1 MLNTVTLA
9 GPYPE
14 EVYILLRKEL
24 PGELEIRTVKDQAA
38 LDALTDMELVILR
51 TLKMDGALIA
61 ANLSLKLIQRWGV
74 GFDTV
79 DIETAGR
86 NKVPVAVAASVN
98 SCAVAEHAI
107 LLMLASLRNLIALDA
122 ATKKGI
128 WDRATFAPRSFMI
141 SDKQVG
147 LLGCGAIGKLVAKK
161 ARALDAHVQ
170 YYDAFRLSE
179 DVEKELELTY
189 VDFGTLLES
198 SDILSLHL
206 PLTEGTKLIIGA
218 KELACMKKGAILVN
232 TSRGGLV
239 DEAGLVTALRE
250 GRLMAAAL
258 DSFSEEPYPAGGPL
272 HGVEN
277 LIMTPHIGGTVVD
290 LTLPMVRKVAENV
303 LRVYRGQP
311 LPRRDMVNSG
321 LCPYPVE

>member
-14 EVYILLRKEL
+14 EVFGLLRKEL
-24 PGELEIRTVKDQAA
+24 PDTLDIRVVKEQSE

-51 TLKMDGALIA
+51 TLRINGALIE
-61 ANLSLKLIQRWGV
+61 ANPSLKLIQRWGV

-79 DIETAGR
+79 DIETAGKR
-86 NKVPVAVAASVN
+86 NVPVAVAASVN

-107 LLMLASLRNLIALDA
+107 LLMLASYRNLIALDA
-122 ATKKGI
+122 NTKKGG
-128 WDRATFAPRSFMI
+128 WDRTTFASRSFMI

-147 LLGCGAIGKLVAKK
+147 LLGCGAIGKLVAQK
-161 ARALDAHVQ
+161 AGALGANVQ
-170 YYDAFRLSE
+170 YYDAFRLPE
-179 DVEKELELTY
+179 VMEKQLGLSY
-189 VDFGTLLES
+189 VDFEALLAT
-198 SDILSLHL
+198 SDIISLHL

-218 KELACMKKGAILVN
+218 KELARMKKGAVLIN
-232 TSRGGLV
+232 TSRGGLI
-239 DEAGLVTALRE
+239 DEASLAVALNE
-250 GRLMAAAL
+250 GRILAAAL
-258 DSFSEEPYPAGGPL
+258 DSFSEEPYPSSGPL
-272 HGVEN
+272 HGAEN

-290 LTLPMVRKVAENV
+290 LTLPMVRKVADNV

>member
-14 EVYILLRKEL
+14 EVPGLLRSEL
-24 PGELEIRTVKDQAA
+24 PGELEIRAVKDQAA

-51 TLKMDGALIA
+51 TLKVDGTLIT
-61 ANLSLKLIQRWGV
+61 ANPSLKLIQRWGA

-86 NKVPVAVAASVN
+86 NRVPVAVAASVN

-107 LLMLASLRNLIALDA
+107 LLMLASLRNLVALDA
-122 ATKKGI
+122 NTKKGI
-128 WDRATFAPRSFMI
+128 WDRAAFAPRSFMI

-147 LLGCGAIGKLVAKK
+147 LIGCGAIGRLVAKK

-170 YYDAFRLSE
+170 YYDAFRLPE
-179 DVEKELELTY
+179 EVEKGLGLNY
-189 VDFGTLLES
+189 VDFGTLLET
-198 SDILSLHL
+198 SDIISLHL
-206 PLTEGTKLIIGA
+206 PLTEGTKLIIGE
-218 KELACMKKGAILVN
+218 KELARMKKGAILVN
-232 TSRGGLV
+232 TSRGGLI
-239 DEAGLVTALRE
+239 DEAGLAAALRE
-250 GRLMAAAL
+250 GRLLAAAL
-258 DSFSEEPYPAGGPL
+258 DSFSEEPYPADGPL

-290 LTLPMVRKVAENV
+290 LTLPMVRKVAENI
-303 LRVYRGQP
+303 LKVYRGQP